1 MDLKAKAKKNKSVL
15 FAEASPDKNPCK
27 WECFLF
33 SKPAG
38 RAVALGSRGRA
49 AGPAAQREM
58 HETHHVSFGTRVS
71 TSTARPQF
79 VRVNTEFLPPVTTFP
94 RDMTTERSQ
103 FLLAQQHRYQY
114 RYQSTSPLAREQL
127 LKTHLSQEKQIWFL
141 FISLLTV
148 GATFHFAKSLVNTE
162 LKQFHASRAERGKS
176 STFSFPSSPH
186 LASPACHFLYPC
198 LTREGLSLLPPLPGE
213 FSVPNPALTTHWHVH
228 FKQIRVQVSNYC
240 LTRRCDFKAEISK
253 ALRWQCTML
262 ASLTAA
268 SAPQPQAEDL
278 GLFPGKAQ

>member
-1 MDLKAKAKKNKSVL
+1 MITV
-15 FAEASPDKNPCK
+15 
-27 WECFLF
+27 
-33 SKPAG
+33 PAG
-38 RAVALGSRGRA
+38 TA
-49 AGPAAQREM
+49 ASIS
-58 HETHHVSFGTRVS
+58 VSI
-71 TSTARPQF
+71 PI
-79 VRVNTEFLPPVTTFP
+79 
-94 RDMTTERSQ
+94 
-103 FLLAQQHRYQY
+103 
-114 RYQSTSPLAREQL
+114 
-127 LKTHLSQEKQIWFL
+127 HLSTGQ
-141 FISLLTV
+141 
-148 GATFHFAKSLVNTE
+148 GATPENTFKSGKADLVPLYIPFNSRRTFHFAKSLVNTE
-162 LKQFHASRAERGKS
+162 LKQFHAPRAERGKS

-240 LTRRCDFKAEISK
+240 LTRRCDFEAEISK